1 MTSKGI
7 HLKNKMHL
15 DHALIDQLWVSVLQV
30 GLSWVHVPP
39 KHRVI
44 FINFRHGPA
53 VRLLQQSEREGEVL
67 MQLMARES
75 YAAQPMPQKQEVSIL
90 VCVAAGA

>member
-1 MTSKGI
+1 MVYLTPGLKVTRIGI
-7 HLKNKMHL
+7 HLKEKHL

-30 GLSWVHVPP
+30 GLFWVHVPP

-44 FINFRHGPA
+44 FINFRNGLA

-67 MQLMARES
+67 KQLMA
-75 YAAQPMPQKQEVSIL
+75 
-90 VCVAAGA
+90 